1 MLDRFSVWLFSN
13 YSILIIAIL
22 IVGVFSVMLCYSRRL
37 KISEILIIAS
47 LSGMSVASRIV
58 ILIPFFKPCTA
69 LIIIAGSAYGPAIG
83 GMVGML
89 TGLLSNIVFGQ
100 GPWTPFQMFAWGLI
114 GVISGIIKLRKKY
127 IAIIY
132 GTFIT
137 LILYGGVMNFYSMLT
152 GGSVYNIYSFMA
164 FVING
169 LPCDIIHSFG
179 TLVFLYI
186 GWEPFMKRMLRI
198 KKKYGCFKGINDNH
212 KAFCS
217 VAGQGQNS
225 KCID

>member
-89 TGLLSNIVFGQ
+89 ISNHVKMPMLQILL
-100 GPWTPFQMFAWGLI
+100 
-114 GVISGIIKLRKKY
+114 
-127 IAIIY
+127 
-132 GTFIT
+132 TFT
-137 LILYGGVMNFYSMLT
+137 MRLMQDNFK
-152 GGSVYNIYSFMA
+152 N
-164 FVING
+164 
-169 LPCDIIHSFG
+169 
-179 TLVFLYI
+179 
-186 GWEPFMKRMLRI
+186 
-198 KKKYGCFKGINDNH
+198 
-212 KAFCS
+212 
-217 VAGQGQNS
+217 
-225 KCID
+225 